1 MHNAIHKW
9 KLAHNCNGITRIKAY
24 MHGSGY
30 LAGIP
35 VGIVD
40 TGIVTLIQP
49 LQHCACVSACV
60 SVCVC
65 VCVCVRGGKR
75 EKWHF

>member
-1 MHNAIHKW
+1 MEVASW
-9 KLAHNCNGITRIKAY
+9 PA
-24 MHGSGY
+24 Y

-49 LQHCACVSACV
+49 LQHC
-60 SVCVC
+60 VCVKGE
-65 VCVCVRGGKR
+65 RGKSGT
-75 EKWHF
+75 FNAFGFNVQCIDAT